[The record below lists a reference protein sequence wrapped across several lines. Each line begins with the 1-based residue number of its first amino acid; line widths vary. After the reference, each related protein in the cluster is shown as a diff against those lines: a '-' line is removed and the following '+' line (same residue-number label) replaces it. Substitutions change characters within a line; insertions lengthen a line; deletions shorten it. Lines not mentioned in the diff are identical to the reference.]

1 MVAPAR
7 LRTHAGQLPR
17 HGALAGSVLWVE
29 AAAAAFDAL
38 RVLNDA
44 LGQPLGPVELGF
56 FVVLA
61 MVALAFEIGLT

>member
-1 MVAPAR
+1 
-7 LRTHAGQLPR
+7 
-17 HGALAGSVLWVE
+17 VLWVE